1 MRSVWLCSRNDII
14 ANVSV
19 LAAALGVWLSNTQW
33 PDIMIGL
40 GIAVLF
46 LRSAIHVITDAIRS
60 YEAHH
65 RSRQLD

>member
-60 YEAHH
+60 YEAHY